1 MPVKIHKQGKFD
13 AAKARLWSDVRDS
26 IHWGEGFGDAS
37 VELHKLCAKVV
48 IETKKQVAGSP
59 FERLRE
65 KRIMQDIIAGLTIFT
80 AYEDNYIAAEHDMIY
95 AGARNISK
103 EDSAKLEEMHWRK
116 DPDDKDLW
124 YHFV

>member
-1 MPVKIHKQGKFD
+1 MRVRKSGKFD
-13 AAKARLWSDVRDS
+13 AAKSRIWNEVRDA
-26 IHWGEGFGDAS
+26 INWGDGLGDAA
-37 VELHKLCAKVV
+37 VELNKLCAKVV
-48 IETKKQVAGSP
+48 IETKKQIAGSP
-59 FERLRE
+59 LERLRE
-65 KRIMQDIIAGLTIFT
+65 NKIMKDIIAGLTIFT
-80 AYEDNYIAAEHDMIY
+80 AYKDCYIAAEHDMIY